1 MTLELF
7 PQGTEDGSANQGGDG
22 GGPPAGE
29 EGRDVLSRMRTA
41 GVLTA
46 LDAQFARRLSA
57 LYGETDEA
65 PGWAA
70 AVACHQQANGHVCA
84 DLRRLARDGLV
95 AEIGDEVR
103 VESVLQTHDD
113 VEAWIEAIGA
123 SPLVALE
130 GEETEPR
137 PLVLDEAGRLYL
149 AREHA
154 AEIGLAA
161 HVRARGAAPDFE
173 LDAAWTEGVIGRL
186 AGAGDPAAARA
197 LRVGLTRP
205 LSIVTGGPGT
215 GKTTLVVRLIAALV
229 ERALDRGEPAPRVR
243 LLAPTGKA
251 AAAMA
256 AAFARGRLGVEASDT
271 VRAALPEQAGT
282 IQRAL
287 LGQSRLDA
295 FGRAPEI
302 RLAADVVVVD
312 EASMVDLDL
321 MKRLFDAC
329 IDVPRV
335 LLLGDAD
342 QLASVE
348 SGAVLHELSTPPGAD
363 RPQEGLAGSLVRL
376 TKSHRFDAEGGIGRL
391 AFAIRAGD
399 AEAVLALLDD
409 PALPEIARFD
419 AARPDEVVARI
430 VSRAEAMHRAVAE
443 VSDPA
448 EKLERLGRHR
458 VLCAH
463 RRGPLGASTLG
474 ARLDEA
480 AAAVH
485 ATTTRAGWWRGRMLL
500 VTRNAPDQD
509 LWNGD
514 IGLIDETTKG
524 LRALFPDGHGGVRS
538 LSAGRLPSHE
548 SAVAMSVHKS
558 QGSEFDEVDLVLGDR
573 SSPIMTRELFYT
585 GVTRARHAIRVFASI
600 DAIRAMMGRRIE
612 RESGLAERLWGE

>member
-1 MTLELF
+1 MTLPLF
-7 PQGTEDGSANQGGDG
+7 PEASERPSPSAS
-22 GGPPAGE
+22 
-29 EGRDVLSRMRTA
+29 GRDVLDRMRAA

-46 LDAQFARRLSA
+46 LDAQFARRLTA
-57 LYGETDEA
+57 LYEVEDE
-65 PGWAA
+65 GVRWAA
-70 AVACHQQANGHVCA
+70 AVVCHQQANGHVCA
-84 DLRRLARDGLV
+84 DLRQLARDGLV
-95 AEIGDEVR
+95 AELGDEVR

-113 VEAWIEAIGA
+113 VEAWIETIAR
-123 SPLVALE
+123 SPLVTRE
-130 GEETEPR
+130 GEEIEPR
-137 PLVLDEAGRLYL
+137 PLVLDVKQRLYL
-149 AREHA
+149 AREFE
-154 AEIGLAA
+154 AEVGLARRLA
-161 HVRARGAAPDFE
+161 ERGAAPDFQ
-173 LDAAWTEGVIGRL
+173 LDPDWTEDVIARL
-186 AGAGDPAAARA
+186 AGDGDPAAASA

-205 LSIVTGGPGT
+205 LAIVTGGPGT

-229 ERALDRGEPAPRVR
+229 ERALERDEPAPRVR

-256 AAFARGRLGVEASDT
+256 GAFARGRENVDAPSAVLE
-271 VRAALPEQAGT
+271 ALPEQAGT

-287 LGQSRLDA
+287 LGQSRLDR
-295 FGRAPEI
+295 FGRAPDV
-302 RLAADVVVVD
+302 RLDADVVVVD
-312 EASMVDLDL
+312 EASMVDLAM

-329 IDVPRV
+329 VDVPRV
-335 LLLGDAD
+335 LLLGDSD

-348 SGAVLHELSTPPGAD
+348 SGAVLHELSTPEGHGGGLD
-363 RPQEGLAGSLVRL
+363 RSRVRL
-376 TKSHRFDAEGGIGRL
+376 TRSHRFDAEGGIGRL
-391 AFAIRAGD
+391 AAAIRDGD
-399 AEAVLALLDD
+399 VDAVLALLDD
-409 PALPEIARFD
+409 PAVPEVSRFD
-419 AARPDEVVARI
+419 ATRPDEVIVRVVAE
-430 VSRAEAMHRAVAE
+430 AEAMHRAVAE
-443 VSDPA
+443 VGDPA
-448 EKLERLGRHR
+448 EKLALLGRHR

-463 RRGPLGASTLG
+463 RRGPLGATALG

-514 IGLIDETTKG
+514 IGLIDETTNG

-585 GVTRARHAIRVFASI
+585 GVTRAREAIRVFASAP
-600 DAIRAMMGRRIE
+600 AIREMMARRIV
-612 RESGLAERLWGE
+612 RDSGLAERIWSD

>member
-7 PQGTEDGSANQGGDG
+7 PEASETRTPNEDD
-22 GGPPAGE
+22 
-29 EGRDVLSRMRTA
+29 RDVLTRMRMA

-57 LYGETDEA
+57 LYETEDE
-65 PGWAA
+65 GVRWAL
-70 AVACHQQANGHVCA
+70 AVVCHQQANGHVCA
-84 DLRRLARDGLV
+84 DLRQLARDGMVSEL
-95 AEIGDEVR
+95 GDEVR
-103 VESVLQTHDD
+103 VESALQTHDD
-113 VEAWIEAIGA
+113 VEAWIDAIA
-123 SPLVALE
+123 KSPLVTRE

-137 PLVLDEAGRLYL
+137 PLVLDAKDRLYL
-149 AREHA
+149 SREFE
-154 AEIGLAA
+154 AEVGLARHLA
-161 HVRARGAAPDFE
+161 RRGAAPDFE
-173 LDAAWTEGVIGRL
+173 LDAPWTEGVIARL
-186 AGAGDPAAARA
+186 AGEADPSAASA
-197 LRVGLTRP
+197 LRIGLTRP
-205 LSIVTGGPGT
+205 LAIVTGGPGT

-229 ERALDRGEPAPRVR
+229 ERALERGEPAPRVR

-256 AAFARGRLGVEASDT
+256 GAFARGRANVEAPPA
-271 VRAALPEQAGT
+271 VLEALPEQAGT

-287 LGQSRLDA
+287 LGQSRLDR
-295 FGRAPEI
+295 FGRAPDV
-302 RLAADVVVVD
+302 RLDADVVVVD
-312 EASMVDLDL
+312 EASMVDLAM

-329 IDVPRV
+329 VDVPRV

-348 SGAVLHELSTPPGAD
+348 SGAVLHELSTPAAD
-363 RPQEGLAGSLVRL
+363 GHQLARSLVRL

-391 AFAIRAGD
+391 AAAIRDGD
-399 AEAVLALLDD
+399 TDAVLALLDD
-409 PALPEIARFD
+409 PSLPEVARFD
-419 AARPDEVVARI
+419 AARPEEVVAR
-430 VSRAEAMHRAVAE
+430 VVAHGEAMHRAVAE
-443 VSDPA
+443 VADPA
-448 EKLERLGRHR
+448 EKLARLGRHR

-463 RRGPLGASTLG
+463 RRGPLGAAILG

-514 IGLIDETTKG
+514 VGLIDETSKG

-585 GVTRARHAIRVFASI
+585 GVTRARETLRVFASAE
-600 DAIRAMMGRRIE
+600 AIRAMMARRIV
-612 RESGLAERLWGE
+612 RDSGLAERIWSD